1 MFTIVKFQLYV
12 LDSLKYISKMDPSIN
27 RSAKAIISRNL
38 ITSWHNLLLTVCSYH
53 VIYSF
58 QSESSFYSCLNVKE
72 LLTRSKQ
79 EIWSLSDWNG
89 TWTHNYLVR
98 KQTLNHLAKLANL
111 AKWLSVRLW
120 TKWLW
125 VWVPLQSLTIF
136 NFLYLFSILY
146 AKNRHYCLICITIIT
161 FFGMN

>member
-1 MFTIVKFQLYV
+1 MTYTVKHINNDQFWEMFTIVKFQLYV

-72 LLTRSKQ
+72 LLTQSKQ

-125 VWVPLQSLTIF
+125 VWVPI
-136 NFLYLFSILY
+136 
-146 AKNRHYCLICITIIT
+146 
-161 FFGMN
+161 